1 MLPDRLLTAARAI
14 RRRWIVGR
22 AFCERC
28 VALSRALTSE
38 DVRDA
43 RGTMLLR
50 EWLLPEQCAQFD
62 ADKWFDVIGCDT
74 GKRYRIRY
82 GRAANVVEMNEE
94 RRPVIGWCFVPKG
107 PLVAGD
113 VMLAQKIA
121 LETDEH
127 AALSVAQPFSVQAPL
142 HVRDSVAELIAGPA
156 TAR

>member
-1 MLPDRLLTAARAI
+1 MPDRLLTAARAI
-14 RRRWIVGR
+14 RRLWIVGR
-22 AFCERC
+22 AFRDRC
-28 VALSRALTSE
+28 VALSRALTGE
-38 DVRDA
+38 DDREA

-62 ADKWFDVIGCDT
+62 ANKWFDVIGCET

-82 GRAANVVEMNEE
+82 GRAANVVEISEE
-94 RRPVIGWCFVPKG
+94 HCPVIGWCFVPEG

-127 AALSVAQPFSVQAPL
+127 VALSVAQPFPVHAPL
-142 HVRDSVAELIAGPA
+142 HIRG
-156 TAR
+156 